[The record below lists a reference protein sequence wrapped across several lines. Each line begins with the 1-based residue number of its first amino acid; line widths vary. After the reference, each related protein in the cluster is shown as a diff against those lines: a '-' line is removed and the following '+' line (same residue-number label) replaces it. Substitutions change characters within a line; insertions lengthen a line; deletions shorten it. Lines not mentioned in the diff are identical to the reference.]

1 MRLLPQIIIAL
12 LIWLIVIGTI
22 FNPELRTYSTQ
33 LIALLVTFYIVLK
46 HLIDREQKE
55 EKKVEAHTEEELLFL
70 ATYVKP
76 KVERISEIVENDEN
90 HDIAIKQLALLKREI
105 ENYIKR
111 STT

>member
-1 MRLLPQIIIAL
+1 
-12 LIWLIVIGTI
+12 
-22 FNPELRTYSTQ
+22 
-33 LIALLVTFYIVLK
+33 LK

-70 ATYVKP
+70 TTYVKP

-105 ENYIKR
+105 ENYLKR
-111 STT
+111 TTT